1 MTLYRTSDPGPLVL
15 VADDLVAVLGLAL
28 FARDELERL
37 QQVLAGAQRHA
48 AAGRV
53 DDRS

>member
-1 MTLYRTSDPGPLVL
+1 MELVL
-15 VADDLVAVLGLAL
+15 EADDLVAELGLAL
-28 FARDELERL
+28 LAGDQLERL

-53 DDRS
+53 DDQPF

>member
-1 MTLYRTSDPGPLVL
+1 MELVL
-15 VADDLVAVLGLAL
+15 VADDLVAELRLAPL
-28 FARDELERL
+28 VGDELERL